1 MTTLTELNLNL
12 GISRSQNLSRVLSIP
27 RPRRRAGEL
36 LVANL
41 QHSLIIRN
49 FAKLSMTASAS
60 H

>member
-12 GISRSQNLSRVLSIP
+12 GISRSEYLLSIP

-49 FAKLSMTASAS
+49 FAKLLMTASAS